1 MTMFKELY
9 ALASA
14 ATLTMVVSAD
24 QKTGRLTVSVLPK
37 PKEGMGEPGLTKD
50 LTLTATP
57 EEFDAGFVEALHGYR
72 ERRESLAQQAEATNK
87 VLEAAKA
94 LSAKKATEATSKA
107 SKAGQPAKPSA
118 PAAKATGDEKDDP
131 IPGDGSDLHGPSGGA
146 SGETS
151 QLFG

>member
-24 QKTGRLTVSVLPK
+24 EKTGRLTVSVLPK

-118 PAAKATGDEKDDP
+118 PAAKATGDGKDDP
-131 IPGDGSDLHGPSGGA
+131 IPGDGSDSHGPSGGA

>member
-24 QKTGRLTVSVLPK
+24 EKTGRLTVSVLPK

-107 SKAGQPAKPSA
+107 SKASQLVKPST
-118 PAAKATGDEKDDP
+118 PAAKAVGDERDDP
-131 IPGDGSDLHGPSGGA
+131 ISGDEADSHGPSAGA